1 MLGLSYSYLEQ
12 LMCTPE
18 YMYMYMYNKGAPTG
32 IYTRTAVGAYH
43 SKTI

>member
-18 YMYMYMYNKGAPTG
+18 YMYMYMYMYGTNL
-32 IYTRTAVGAYH
+32 
-43 SKTI
+43 